1 MLSATLHEWKRKIEQ
16 LQQRWRGARQENER
30 LRKENEVLRRREK
43 QWESE
48 REQWERERKRL
59 ERERERLR
67 GEIDNLKRQ
76 LEEAQRANKRQAA
89 PFSRGTRKEHPKTPG
104 RKPGAAYGRRYCKL
118 PPKQVDEIVPV
129 PLPRRCSCRGRVV
142 FDRTESQYQQEIVR
156 KTIWRRFDIDIGH
169 CEKCHKR
176 VQGRDSRQTSDALG
190 AAKVQLGPEALALA
204 VRMNKDLAMPHAD
217 VAAVLRDGF
226 QLQVNRSTIARAVD
240 RVARRGAP
248 TWHALRDAARR
259 SMVNGMDETGWNVA
273 AQLRWLWV
281 AVSEQVTFCD
291 ILPGRGFDEA
301 ASILGADYK
310 GWLTHDGWQVYYKFL
325 KAGHQSCLN
334 HLLDRAKKLIESAS
348 ARAARFPLRVQEVFK
363 QALAL
368 AERYKN
374 KEISLHGL
382 LPAPGPAQDSRSGAR
397 DPRSH
402 SGFLAGGEG
411 GRETLVVDAR
421 ECRSAGAPSSA
432 CDLAP
437 GGTCL
442 GGCPTVT
449 LLIPDRS
456 VREAGG
462 VFLPVRFCGR
472 LFSKQ
477 ELELIREIARDYA
490 GLGITEIA
498 RTVCELLDWTRANGR
513 LKDQECR
520 RLLERL
526 RDQGWLTLPP
536 VRNSGP
542 QGPRRIRLSEASA
555 PQAILEGSAGEFAPL
570 ELRVIESRSE
580 SRLWTELIERY
591 HYLTYRV
598 PIGANLRYL
607 VRSRRSGEQVLACL
621 LWSSPAWKMAPRDQW
636 IGWNQ
641 EQKAQN
647 LQLVVNN
654 GRYLILPWVHVRGLA
669 SKILGQCA
677 RQLPGDWELRY
688 GYRPLLLETLVD
700 ARRFRGTCYRAANW
714 ILVGQ
719 TQGRGRMDSEHR
731 AHGLAP
737 KDIYLYPLC
746 RNVRQQLCH
755 NSQTTPLTGLG
766 PY

>member
-1 MLSATLHEWKRKIEQ
+1 MFSATLREWKRKIEQ
-16 LQQRWRGARQENER
+16 LRQRWRAVRQENER

-43 QWESE
+43 QWE
-48 REQWERERKRL
+48 
-59 ERERERLR
+59 RERERLR
-67 GEIDNLKRQ
+67 EENDRLRQQ

-334 HLLDRAKKLIESAS
+334 HLLDRAKKLIASAS

-382 LPAPGPAQDSRSGAR
+382 LTATGRLEVKLDRVLNNPGR
-397 DPRSH
+397 DP
-402 SGFLAGGEG
+402 
-411 GRETLVVDAR
+411 
-421 ECRSAGAPSSA
+421 
-432 CDLAP
+432 
-437 GGTCL
+437 
-442 GGCPTVT
+442 
-449 LLIPDRS
+449 
-456 VREAGG
+456 
-462 VFLPVRFCGR
+462 
-472 LFSKQ
+472 
-477 ELELIREIARDYA
+477 
-490 GLGITEIA
+490 
-498 RTVCELLDWTRANGR
+498 AN
-513 LKDQECR
+513 
-520 RLLERL
+520 
-526 RDQGWLTLPP
+526 
-536 VRNSGP
+536 
-542 QGPRRIRLSEASA
+542 
-555 PQAILEGSAGEFAPL
+555 
-570 ELRVIESRSE
+570 
-580 SRLWTELIERY
+580 
-591 HYLTYRV
+591 
-598 PIGANLRYL
+598 
-607 VRSRRSGEQVLACL
+607 
-621 LWSSPAWKMAPRDQW
+621 
-636 IGWNQ
+636 
-641 EQKAQN
+641 
-647 LQLVVNN
+647 
-654 GRYLILPWVHVRGLA
+654 
-669 SKILGQCA
+669 
-677 RQLPGDWELRY
+677 
-688 GYRPLLLETLVD
+688 
-700 ARRFRGTCYRAANW
+700 RRFRNHLDHERPYLFTFLYCPGLDATNNVSERAIRALIGARKNWGGNRTPRGARAQAVLTSILQTAKQQGKKPFAVLLELLCGRDQHKILDLVPGTREATQDSSRAAKAGGR
-714 ILVGQ
+714 LLSSTPESAVPRELLALHATSPPVGPVSAAVQ
-719 TQGRGRMDSEHR
+719 
-731 AHGLAP
+731 P
-737 KDIYLYPLC
+737 
-746 RNVRQQLCH
+746 
-755 NSQTTPLTGLG
+755 
-766 PY
+766 